1 MVEKGVG
8 IKLIRSGL
16 YGGDMGEIYFIF
28 FSILKTIFKLL
39 NKYKKYDEND
49 MSADMAQRKRS
60 NIKYYASAFSN
71 I

>member
-39 NKYKKYDEND
+39 NKYKKYDGND
-49 MSADMAQRKRS
+49 MAADMTQREHS
-60 NIKYYASAFSN
+60 NIRCYASVFSN

>member
-16 YGGDMGEIYFIF
+16 NGGDMGEIYFIF

-39 NKYKKYDEND
+39 NKYKKNMLE
-49 MSADMAQRKRS
+49 MAWLLTWLNVS
-60 NIKYYASAFSN
+60 LASLNKLFLN
-71 I
+71 C

>member
-8 IKLIRSGL
+8 IKLIRSRL

-39 NKYKKYDEND
+39 NKYKK
-49 MSADMAQRKRS
+49 
-60 NIKYYASAFSN
+60 I
-71 I
+71 

>member
-39 NKYKKYDEND
+39 KKYKKYDEND
-49 MSADMAQRKRS
+49 MATDVAQHERS
-60 NIKYYASAFSN
+60 NIKCYASTFSN